1 MTTTI
6 GVSIWSPVNHLA
18 TQNRVGMLP
27 NNENSPTMIDAQ
39 NYTGFV
45 WARQPELRLV
55 EDWNKV
61 VWFGVAVAASAT
73 NFAGNG
79 LGGADPPGF
88 SPANGLVT
96 PLGINVNGTNTCN
109 ASGLLDD
116 LTNCATQIAP
126 DIIEK
131 VAVDPGWGHYE
142 ALALQRWFSDATNR
156 PLLPGAAWAQ
166 RNTFGWGVGA
176 NALLPVWADVLD
188 LQANVLYG
196 DGIGR
201 YGAAQLADVT
211 IGPTGNLQPLQT
223 IIWSV
228 GGVAHPWA
236 GTDLYAY
243 YGQEAAQANA
253 WSLGGVN
260 GGYGNA
266 LFSEACGLQSLGST
280 NGGPTAP
287 GNATGFN
294 GNTGICA
301 GNVHRA
307 SEITVGFW
315 QDFYKGPLGR
325 LRYGAQYEYTQ
336 LDLFSGSTTIAGANT
351 GLRPNVSTVLF
362 SLRYYPFN

>member
-1 MTTTI
+1 
-6 GVSIWSPVNHLA
+6 
-18 TQNRVGMLP
+18 MLP

-96 PLGINVNGTNTCN
+96 PPGINVNGTNTCN

-126 DIIEK
+126 DVIEK
-131 VAVDPGWGHYE
+131 VAIDPGWGHYE
-142 ALALQRWFSDATNR
+142 ALALQRWFSDATNI

-243 YGQEAAQANA
+243 YGQETAQANA

-280 NGGPTAP
+280 NGGPTSP

-307 SEITVGFW
+307 QEITFGFW

-325 LRYGAQYEYTQ
+325 LRYGAQYEFTQ
-336 LDLFSGSTTIAGANT
+336 LDLFSGSTTIPGANT
-351 GLRPNVSTVLF
+351 GLHPNVSTVMF

>member
-1 MTTTI
+1 
-6 GVSIWSPVNHLA
+6 
-18 TQNRVGMLP
+18 
-27 NNENSPTMIDAQ
+27 
-39 NYTGFV
+39 
-45 WARQPELRLV
+45 
-55 EDWNKV
+55 
-61 VWFGVAVAASAT
+61 
-73 NFAGNG
+73 
-79 LGGADPPGF
+79 
-88 SPANGLVT
+88 
-96 PLGINVNGTNTCN
+96 
-109 ASGLLDD
+109 
-116 LTNCATQIAP
+116 
-126 DIIEK
+126 
-131 VAVDPGWGHYE
+131 
-142 ALALQRWFSDATNR
+142 
-156 PLLPGAAWAQ
+156 
-166 RNTFGWGVGA
+166 
-176 NALLPVWADVLD
+176 
-188 LQANVLYG
+188 
-196 DGIGR
+196 
-201 YGAAQLADVT
+201 VT

-280 NGGPTAP
+280 NGGPTSP

-307 SEITVGFW
+307 QEITFGFW

-325 LRYGAQYEYTQ
+325 LRYGAQYEFTQ
-336 LDLFSGSTTIAGANT
+336 LDLFSGSTAIPGANT
-351 GLRPNVSTVLF
+351 GLHPNVSTVMF